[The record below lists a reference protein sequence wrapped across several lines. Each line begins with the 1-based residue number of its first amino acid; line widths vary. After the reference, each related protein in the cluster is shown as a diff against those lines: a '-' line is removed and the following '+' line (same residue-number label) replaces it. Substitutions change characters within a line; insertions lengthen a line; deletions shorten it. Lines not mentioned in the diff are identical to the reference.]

1 MVITNQVLFKSS
13 IQAFESPYGFPL
25 PYVLLQ
31 DSGTAVA
38 GGYGFQFDSISIF
51 DSNNNPIAQPGD
63 IFRYIDASTSQ
74 LSQTIVVGYE
84 AANSWLLLNDVV
96 NTNYGTVYK
105 RNENPGCALFVNGAD
120 FGNGSINVELIG
132 GAIITFEISSTKD
145 YVLPF
150 VAKSIEAATSQNG
163 IYALY

>member
-13 IQAFESPYGFPL
+13 IQVFESPYGFPL

-31 DSGTAVA
+31 DSGNAVA

-63 IFRYIDASTSQ
+63 IFRYIDTATGANG
-74 LSQTIVVGYE
+74 QTIVVGYE
-84 AANSWLLLNDVV
+84 AANSWLLLADAV
-96 NTNYGTVYK
+96 NTTYGTVYK
-105 RNENPGCALFVNGAD
+105 CNENPGCVLFVNGAQ
-120 FGNGSINVELIG
+120 FGSGDIGVTLVG
-132 GAIITFEISSTKD
+132 GAVVPFHIESPND
-145 YVLPF
+145 YVIPF
-150 VAKSIEAATSQNG
+150 VAISIDNATSQNG